1 MGRLLGMDA
10 GAKRTSKNNEE
21 AGWEEQSVGRA
32 RGHETRAVTR
42 GPVPRVSYPV
52 AATLRVL
59 ILFLNL
65 CF

>member
-1 MGRLLGMDA
+1 MG
-10 GAKRTSKNNEE
+10 GAER
-21 AGWEEQSVGRA
+21 GQSPW
-32 RGHETRAVTR
+32 HETRAVTR